1 LTPPEAAAVRAGGFS
16 VAVVLHTLASDW
28 SRQELAGIV
37 DALRVHETD
46 VVEVVDCGFD
56 KAKQNCELRRLAASR
71 ASAVISIPIGVS
83 GVAEAHRAIS
93 KSGKAL
99 MLLDNAPT
107 GLLPGADY
115 TSVVSTDNFSLGGIA
130 ADLLSPHV
138 PHEGVAG
145 ILTYG
150 PDFFAANEREIAFR
164 KWMGAHRPDVTLV
177 RGRFASI
184 EQAGAAFDRLMGEN
198 EDLDSLFV
206 TWDEPALRVLAAMR
220 VETRKLSMT
229 TVDLGNAIA
238 AELAKGDLVKGVAAQ
253 CPYDQGRAA
262 AVATLQS
269 LIGRA
274 PPPWIAMPGLA
285 VKRGDVIDAYQTVW
299 HTPAPP
305 SLLAACERG
314 PGCRG
319 DVPRG
324 GKEP

>member
-1 LTPPEAAAVRAGGFS
+1 
-16 VAVVLHTLASDW
+16 
-28 SRQELAGIV
+28 
-37 DALRVHETD
+37 
-46 VVEVVDCGFD
+46 
-56 KAKQNCELRRLAASR
+56 
-71 ASAVISIPIGVS
+71 
-83 GVAEAHRAIS
+83 
-93 KSGKAL
+93 
-99 MLLDNAPT
+99 M
-107 GLLPGADY
+107 LPGAEY
-115 TSVVSTDNFSLGGIA
+115 VAVVSTDNFSLGGIA

-253 CPYDQGRAA
+253 RPYDLGVAA
-262 AVATLQS
+262 AITALMS
-269 LIGRA
+269 LIGRH
-274 PPPWIAMPGLA
+274 PPPWIVTPGIAVTRDNLA
-285 VKRGDVIDAYQTVW
+285 EAHQAIW
-299 HTPAPP
+299 PASPA
-305 SLLAACERG
+305 SLY
-314 PGCRG
+314 
-319 DVPRG
+319 
-324 GKEP
+324 